1 MFGDPVH
8 NNKGWRTDSV
18 ENLCKE
24 IYGGGTPSKSHDE
37 YYTEG
42 NIPWVSSKDMKKDVI
57 TDSQNHIYWYGLS
70 INHSENTRRLKE
82 QLPAENRLVFDR
94 EPLLS
99 AVWCC
104 LPSDVTYRTMFVCR
118 LFICQRVKI
127 PCVISDNQVSVRK
140 WMFSWRRSNR
150 NNVHRNYSLFRM

>member
-57 TDSQNHIYWYGLS
+57 TDSQNHIY
-70 INHSENTRRLKE
+70 
-82 QLPAENRLVFDR
+82 
-94 EPLLS
+94 
-99 AVWCC
+99 
-104 LPSDVTYRTMFVCR
+104 
-118 LFICQRVKI
+118 
-127 PCVISDNQVSVRK
+127 
-140 WMFSWRRSNR
+140 
-150 NNVHRNYSLFRM
+150 